1 MVLENTMVGLR
12 YLMKTKSDFIKMSN
26 LNLGSSNTMGFRV
39 MMVDNMYLWAVGR
52 SQITMYWPLE
62 GCLRFK
68 KPFPPKYNLY
78 SY

>member
-52 SQITMYWPLE
+52 SQITMY
-62 GCLRFK
+62 
-68 KPFPPKYNLY
+68 
-78 SY
+78 